1 VFLTGSKEKK
11 AIGLKYRMAKIIL
24 ISCVSKKLKHKSK
37 AQDLYVSPLFQKNL
51 RYAKSLS
58 PDNILI
64 LSAEYGLIDLD
75 REIEPYD
82 KTLNRMSSHEI
93 KEWADSVLS
102 QLQKVSD
109 LNKDEFVFL
118 AGNNYRKFLLP
129 HIKDYKIPMLGL
141 GIGKQLKWLT
151 EKIKNE

>member
-1 VFLTGSKEKK
+1 
-11 AIGLKYRMAKIIL
+11 MAKIVL
-24 ISCVSKKLKHKSK
+24 ISCVSKKLNHKSK

-51 RYAKSLS
+51 QYAKLLN
-58 PDNILI
+58 PDKIFI
-64 LSAEYGLIDLD
+64 LSAEYGLLDLN

-82 KTLNRMSSHEI
+82 KTLNKMSSNEI
-93 KEWADSVLS
+93 KEWANSVIS

-109 LNKDEFVFL
+109 LDKDEFVFL

-151 EKIKNE
+151 ERIKHE